1 MNKHMRAK
9 VSHFITELCS
19 AATRLEGHE
28 QEIISQPRN
37 AAMHVSD
44 AGGATSIWLTP
55 IARNAG
61 QRSLMYERTSD
72 IGLGKQPV
80 PLAMRLNWHSVYTFP
95 PLPRRAEKDPLRL
108 FIFGFMIDEDGREC
122 DAKRYITGNPFILR
136 NFVARLIKLRV
147 TRIYLADANQ
157 RVIFGLHKHGC
168 YRIEFNA
175 DGIIIS
181 VRDVRVGERNT
192 YVCPASRLMTNTDCL
207 HMLDCAEEPV

>member
-9 VSHFITELCS
+9 VSHLITELCS

-37 AAMHVSD
+37 AAM
-44 AGGATSIWLTP
+44 SI
-55 IARNAG
+55 RNASGETDTWLSPINKEG
-61 QRSLMYERTSD
+61 QRSLLYARTRD
-72 IGLGKQPV
+72 LGLDRDPV
-80 PLAMRLNWHSVYTFP
+80 TIAMRVNWHSVYTFP
-95 PLPRRAEKDPLRL
+95 PLPRLAEKDPLRL
-108 FIFGFMIDEDGREC
+108 FIFGFMIDEDGREW

-147 TRIYLADANQ
+147 QRIYLADANQ
-157 RVIFGLHKHGC
+157 RVIFGLHAHGC

-192 YVCPASRLMTNTDCL
+192 YLCPEPLLTTNTDCL